1 MAPVGPAV
9 TTAVGVTVAGGYG
22 TTPVVTVP
30 STAAPSAL
38 TQQVLTTGTGAPVAK
53 DDTVIANYVGQT
65 WAEKSGKVNVF
76 DSSFSRGE
84 PAAFLIGEG
93 QVIPGWDTAL
103 VGKTLG
109 SRVLLTIPPA
119 DGYGSAGQS
128 AANISG
134 TDTLVFVV
142 DLISAYKPDASAPGT
157 VVPNIPTTDVPKI
170 TNVPG
175 KEPTIT
181 SVAGLTVPTQPTSTL
196 LVKGTGAKI
205 DSTKTLVVQLVE
217 TDLATGTQ
225 HPVVVGS
232 GPADGLGQQRARHH
246 RQVHRSEHRQ
256 PGRRIASGHR
266 RGGGDS
272 SGPSQPALP
281 PEVLIVD
288 VVGQF

>member
-1 MAPVGPAV
+1 V

-30 STAAPSAL
+30 GTAAPSAL

-65 WAEKSGKVNVF
+65 WAEKSGKANVF

-109 SRVLLTIPPA
+109 SRLLLTIPPA

-134 TDTLVFVV
+134 TDTLVFVI
-142 DLISAYKPDASAPGT
+142 DLVSAYKPDASAPGT
-157 VVPNIPTTDVPKI
+157 VVPNLPTTDLPKI
-170 TNVPG
+170 TNVPA

-196 LVKGTGAKI
+196 LVKGTGDKI

-217 TDLATGTQ
+217 TDLATGTNTQ
-225 HPVVVGS
+225 SSWGQAPQTDSASSVLGIIDKFTGQNIGSRAVVLL
-232 GPADGLGQQRARHH
+232 PATAA
-246 RQVHRSEHRQ
+246 V
-256 PGRRIASGHR
+256 AAT
-266 RGGGDS
+266 S

>member
-1 MAPVGPAV
+1 M
-9 TTAVGVTVAGGYG
+9 AGGYG

-103 VGKTLG
+103 IGKTLG

-134 TDTLVFVV
+134 TDTLVFVI

-157 VVPNIPTTDVPKI
+157 VVPNLPTTGIPKI
-170 TNVPG
+170 TNVPA

-217 TDLATGTQ
+217 TDLATGTNTQ
-225 HPVVVGS
+225 SSWGQAPQTDSASSVLGIIDKFAGQNIGSRAVVLL
-232 GPADGLGQQRARHH
+232 PATAA
-246 RQVHRSEHRQ
+246 VA
-256 PGRRIASGHR
+256 ASAN
-266 RGGGDS
+266 
-272 SGPSQPALP
+272 GPSQPALP